1 MNIFNIEKTE
11 EEVKK
16 EEARRQ
22 AIYRRDLLVGFASGL
37 YVAYKDFWDNTTITP
52 QEQCTLLG
60 TSASDL
66 FTKHATGVQFI
77 LTNLPNVTEHIPNF
91 MDTTAIPQG
100 KNVEYHED
108 GTVTIT
114 DIENE

>member
-37 YVAYKDFWDNTTITP
+37 YVAYKDFWNNEILTP
-52 QEQCTLLG
+52 QEQCDLLG
-60 TSASDL
+60 SEAFDL
-66 FTKHATGVQFI
+66 FSRHQAGVVFVMQ
-77 LTNLPNVTEHIPNF
+77 NLPDVADYISDWLSVTTLPE
-91 MDTTAIPQG
+91 G
-100 KNVEYHED
+100 KEVEIKED
-108 GTVTIT
+108 GTVNIK
-114 DIENE
+114 